1 MMEGYVLDREAP
13 DRDRTFRPQGRDVIW
28 AGCSV

>member
-13 DRDRTFRPQGRDVIW
+13 DRDGAFRPQGRDVIW
-28 AGCSV
+28 AGCFV